1 MTCLMGPQGVCVPGV
16 SAPGAPVM
24 WASVLG
30 FLQGPGVPRC
40 LCPPPETQLGPV
52 SWLFFNLS
60 SFHPLPDSRQTPGA
74 HESHV

>member
-1 MTCLMGPQGVCVPGV
+1 
-16 SAPGAPVM
+16 M

-40 LCPPPETQLGPV
+40 LCPPSETQLGPV

-60 SFHPLPDSRQTPGA
+60 SFHPLPDSRQTLGA